1 MTEIR
6 ELEASAKRSAAAYV
20 VLLSL
25 CMPLAALYL
34 IVVDKV
40 FAKIAGDNGTMLL
53 VLCLLP
59 LAAYWI
65 AVVVLGIRNIVWAFR
80 MGHQQRTRFCAAMM
94 LLHKYG
100 LVVFFC
106 VNFVVLFGYYGIMTM
121 AALVGTR
128 GLVIFAAPVLLPF
141 WVAVIGWSIFATW
154 LAILPGTAY
163 SLQVIYGTWRVGK
176 LSLPKAVVH
185 AVLQF
190 FFLTDVL
197 DAMYLAVKKWD
208 MGKKSSIA
216 VGAVY
221 VAAVIGCVVL
231 FLKVKAM

>member
-1 MTEIR
+1 MR
-6 ELEASAKRSAAAYV
+6 EVRDLEAAAKRTAIVYV
-20 VLLSL
+20 VVLSL

-34 IVVDKV
+34 
-40 FAKIAGDNGTMLL
+40 FLCGSLFPNIAGDNTTVML

-59 LAAYWI
+59 LIAYWL
-65 AVVVLGIRNIVWAFR
+65 AVAVLGIRNIVYAFR
-80 MGHQQRTRFCAAMM
+80 MGQQRKTRFCAAAM
-94 LLHKYG
+94 LIHKYG

-106 VNFVVLFGYYGIMTM
+106 VNFVVLFGYYLLMTM

-141 WVAVIGWSIFATW
+141 WLALIGWSIFATW

-176 LSLPKAVVH
+176 MSLPKAVIH
-185 AVLQF
+185 AILQF

-197 DAMYLAVKKWD
+197 DSMYLAVKKWS
-208 MGKKSSIA
+208 MGKKSSVA

-221 VAAVIGCVVL
+221 VAAVIGCVIL
-231 FLKVKAM
+231 FLKLKNM